1 MKKIILLGAFL
12 IAFAGQAQ
20 DDTVFK
26 SETIEF
32 IKLTGATASLESA
45 IDQIGMMVP
54 DANKATYKK
63 EASATLPGLYGKM
76 AELYMKEFTAA
87 EIKELVAFY
96 KSPLG
101 IKMAS
106 KQNSLMQQ
114 SMVFG
119 QTWGMELQGI
129 AQKHVGTVN
138 ATPEKTN

>member
-1 MKKIILLGAFL
+1 MKKIILLGAFVL
-12 IAFAGQAQ
+12 TLTVNAQ
-20 DDTVFK
+20 DNTAFK
-26 SETIEF
+26 NETIEF

-45 IDQIGMMVP
+45 IDQIGAMVS
-54 DANKATYKK
+54 AENKATYKK
-63 EASATLPGLYGKM
+63 EANATLPGLYGKM

-87 EIKELVAFY
+87 EIKELVIFY

-114 SMVFG
+114 SMQFG
-119 QTWGMELQGI
+119 QVWGMELQGI

-138 ATPEKTN
+138 ATPAK